1 MPSRPPKPRQ
11 SAADSA
17 TTRLRG
23 RILSGELPAGSALPG
38 ERELSETL
46 GVSRLTLRTALTRLE
61 AEGLIRSSHGAAT
74 RVQDFRATGGLP
86 LLTHLAEQ
94 KLAAGEMPLGLLRDV
109 LELRRVLA
117 VEVLGLV
124 AERATREELNRL
136 RAHHQLMRDHRH
148 DALSFMALDLAFA
161 RKMVLGTHNVA
172 LELLYNTVE
181 RLVEQNPLAR
191 PAFLTNLDGT
201 IAVYEKLLD
210 LLDQRDVERVRNVSR
225 GLLTRLDRRL
235 LDKLDPLGTTRA
247 ADPLGDEPEDDHHA
261 PRGPARGVRTEV
273 S

>member
-11 SAADSA
+11 SAVDSA
-17 TTRLRG
+17 TSRLRG

-61 AEGLIRSSHGAAT
+61 GEGLVRSSHGAAT
-74 RVQDFRATGGLP
+74 RVQDFRANGGLP

-94 KLAAGEMPLGLLRDV
+94 KLLSGEMPLALLRDV

-124 AERATREELNRL
+124 AERGTRDELNRL
-136 RAHHQLMRDHRH
+136 RAHHRLMRDHQH

-161 RKMVLGTHNVA
+161 RMMVVGTHNLA
-172 LELLYNTVE
+172 LELLYNTVA

-191 PAFLTNLDGT
+191 PAFLTNPEGT

-235 LDKLDPLGTTRA
+235 LDKLDPIGSTRVA
-247 ADPLGDEPEDDHHA
+247 AAPVDELEDESTA
-261 PRGPARGVRTEV
+261 RGPARGGRTEV